1 MCLVKDPVKG
11 RDLLKHHFFKHAKS
25 LEISVKKGFADLPP
39 HWNHVKAPRYLIAEM
54 HLPYFHFSW

>member
-1 MCLVKDPVKG
+1 MISICDQSFKEMVAMCLVKDPVKG

-39 HWNHVKAPRYLIAEM
+39 IGIM
-54 HLPYFHFSW
+54 